1 MAGPLERSF
10 SFNYHDEQ
18 SLQPRGAGDQHSQSY
33 QNDAPQISPIE
44 TSSPPFP
51 SSYNAN
57 PPPPPERGNVPVGMH
72 PGSAYAQMQSQRQYG
87 ITPTNAV
94 PANPLISQNPPQS
107 VPRTMSIPRRP
118 ISQSPPPNHTVG
130 VAGVTNNVQQP
141 RRQSLTTPGMDNLG
155 EAAVGGGIAGIA
167 IGVANT
173 NERESGLQALRGIDS
188 WGRSENG
195 TTGPANIP
203 SEREFDPENSS
214 LPYGYNGP
222 EAVTRRSVQPQTS
235 YSSTEPIE
243 PAAYAPGTAA
253 IAGENTS
260 ERSLTLNER
269 PPPSQS
275 GYPYTDNP
283 YNRYSSSNLN
293 LTPTMGAINPTEIAD
308 DGDDG
313 ITRPPQTVK
322 RKSLLPFGSRT
333 ASRDG
338 ISLAA
343 GAGVGAAAGAG
354 AFTALGAR
362 DPSGNYGPVP
372 SGGDGLGDSSDHVE
386 KSEWLNRQNHGNKRL
401 KWIVGTILAIV
412 VVGAIVGGA
421 IGGVLSRKH
430 SSNNSSSNPS
440 NPSTPQ
446 SVANDNK
453 NDLSKDSAEI
463 QALMNNKNLHKV
475 FPGMDYNPLN
485 TQYPA
490 CLTSP
495 PSQNNVT
502 RDMAVL
508 SQLTNAVRLYGTDCN
523 QTEMVLH
530 AIDRL
535 QLTDMKV
542 WLGVWLDSNDT
553 TNARQMAQ
561 MWNILDTN
569 GTAPFKG
576 VIIGN
581 EVLYR
586 KDLTSTQLA
595 TILKDVKTNFTAKNM
610 DLAVATSDLGD
621 NWTADLAAEVDI
633 VMSNIHPFF
642 AGVAADVAAAW
653 TWNFWQTKDVVLTG
667 SNSNVKQVISEVG
680 WPSGGG
686 NDCGAATCT
695 NTTEGSVAGVDE
707 MNTFMADF
715 ICQSLDNG
723 TDYFW

>member
-18 SLQPRGAGDQHSQSY
+18 SLQPRGAEDQHSQSY

-44 TSSPPFP
+44 TRSLPFP

-57 PPPPPERGNVPVGMH
+57 PPPPERRNVPVGMH

-87 ITPTNAV
+87 ITPTSAV
-94 PANPLISQNPPQS
+94 PANPLISQNPSQS
-107 VPRTMSIPRRP
+107 VPRTISIPRRP
-118 ISQSPPPNHTVG
+118 VSQSPPPDHIVG
-130 VAGVTNNVQQP
+130 VADATNNVQQP
-141 RRQSLTTPGMDNLG
+141 RRQSFTTPGMDDLG

-167 IGVANT
+167 MGVANT
-173 NERESGLQALRGIDS
+173 NERESGLQALRGIDN

-222 EAVTRRSVQPQTS
+222 EAVTRRPVQPQTS
-235 YSSTEPIE
+235 YSSTEPIA

-269 PPPSQS
+269 PPPSRS
-275 GYPYTDNP
+275 GYPYTDDP

-293 LTPTMGAINPTEIAD
+293 LTPTMGAIDPTEIAD

-343 GAGVGAAAGAG
+343 GAGAGAAAGAG
-354 AFTALGAR
+354 AFAALGAR

-372 SGGDGLGDSSDHVE
+372 SGGDGPGDSSDHVE

-412 VVGAIVGGA
+412 VVGAIVGGV

-453 NDLSKDSAEI
+453 NDLSKDSPEI

-523 QTEMVLH
+523 QTQMVLH

-542 WLGVWLDSNDT
+542 WLGVWLDNNDT
-553 TNARQMAQ
+553 TNARQMAE
-561 MWNILDTN
+561 MWKILDTN

-576 VIIGN
+576 LIIGN

-586 KDLTSTQLA
+586 KDLTLTQLA
-595 TILKDVKTNFTAKNM
+595 TVLKDVKTNLTAKNM
-610 DLAVATSDLGD
+610 DLPVATSDLGD
-621 NWTADLAAEVDI
+621 NWTADLVADVDI
-633 VMSNIHPFF
+633 VMSNVHPFF
-642 AGVAADVAAAW
+642 AGVTAELAAGW
-653 TWNFWQTKDVVLTG
+653 TWDFWQTHDVVLTG
-667 SNSNVKQVISEVG
+667 SNSSVKQVISEVG

-686 NDCGAATCT
+686 NDCGGATCT
-695 NTTEGSVAGVDE
+695 STTQGSIAGVDE
-707 MNTFMADF
+707 MNTFMSDF